1 MTSQHQD
8 LFEKAQEILKERGFG
23 ENEIYR
29 SFWFKQYRIDVVG
42 WSPRKKV
49 AVEFGPCSQG
59 QIQDLERFFDEVICL
74 PFKPSVRPVPRQVS
88 TSKSLANM
96 RLMLSK
102 DGSVLF
108 EIPLSREAWPKEV
121 LDDEMSSVDK
131 DFQRFSKLFDALS
144 HTNRLRMMKHMLEE
158 EKVTVRFAEFIR
170 ELDLNPK
177 LVWENT
183 RKLRESGLIEKSD
196 NGKYR
201 CSPFGEASF
210 TVLNLVLRRLEEIFE
225 STNGGENG

>member
-1 MTSQHQD
+1 MTSQHRS
-8 LFEKAQEILKERGFG
+8 LLEKAREILIERGFG
-23 ENEIYR
+23 DNEIYR

-42 WSPRKKV
+42 WNPRRKV
-49 AVEFGPCSQG
+49 AVEFGPCSPE

-74 PFKPSVRPVPRQVS
+74 PFKPPARLVPRQVS
-88 TSKSLANM
+88 ASKDLANM

-102 DGSVLF
+102 DGSVVF
-108 EIPLSREAWPKEV
+108 EIPLSREAWPKEF
-121 LDDEMSSVDK
+121 LDDEMRTIEE

-144 HTNRLRMMKHMLEE
+144 HKNRLRMMKHMLEE
-158 EKVTVRFAEFIR
+158 ENVTVRFAEFIR
-170 ELDLNPK
+170 DLDLNPK

-210 TVLNLVLRRLEEIFE
+210 TVLNLVLKRLEEMFE
-225 STNGGENG
+225 SAKGGENG